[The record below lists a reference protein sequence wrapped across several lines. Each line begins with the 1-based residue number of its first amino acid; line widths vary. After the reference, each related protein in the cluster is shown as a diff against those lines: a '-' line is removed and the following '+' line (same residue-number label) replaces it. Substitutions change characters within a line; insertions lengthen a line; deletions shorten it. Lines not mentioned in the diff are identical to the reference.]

1 MLKVFQPQKIKAA
14 IAGCLFA
21 AALVAC
27 NSDKVGT
34 EIVEEATP
42 VGFALSKI
50 GTYDGGALGAA
61 EITAYDSGTQR
72 LFVVN
77 GANGTVDVLNLSNPA
92 LPTKIGTIT
101 PSTTGGAVNSVA
113 VFDGLVAI
121 AIEANPKTS
130 PGAVGLYNAADLR
143 LLQTITV

>member
-50 GTYDGGALGAA
+50 
-61 EITAYDSGTQR
+61 
-72 LFVVN
+72 
-77 GANGTVDVLNLSNPA
+77 
-92 LPTKIGTIT
+92 
-101 PSTTGGAVNSVA
+101 
-113 VFDGLVAI
+113 
-121 AIEANPKTS
+121 
-130 PGAVGLYNAADLR
+130 
-143 LLQTITV
+143 